1 MPLPVGRV
9 EVVALTPYLVRYD
22 WRMVPGLQ
30 FSRRRVSLDEYLR
43 RVPDDD
49 EWAREAADRHAG
61 MTSAERF
68 RELSLLG
75 AWMDTI
81 LAGRM
86 PTTLDGEPPFWQL
99 WKDPLRGCAG

>member
-1 MPLPVGRV
+1 MTYAP
-9 EVVALTPYLVRYD
+9 
-22 WRMVPGLQ
+22 Q
-30 FSRRRVSLDEYLR
+30 FPSAHVSLDEYLQ

-49 EWAREAADRHAG
+49 EWAKEAAERHAG
-61 MTSAERF
+61 MTPAERF

-86 PTTLDGEPPFWQL
+86 PTTLDGELPFWQL
-99 WKDPLRGCAG
+99 WKDPLSGCAG